1 MAQPAIPSPWESLHR
16 TRRALL
22 ATTLALGLWL
32 LGLSL
37 IGICVVFIIPHRT
50 WNAADTCGVLA
61 LIGFVV
67 SHSLVGW
74 KMIQLIKAAGKPG
87 METDPKD
94 AATAFTAFWKINLRA
109 HAILWVWIVLLIAI
123 TYLD

>member
-1 MAQPAIPSPWESLHR
+1 
-16 TRRALL
+16 
-22 ATTLALGLWL
+22 
-32 LGLSL
+32 
-37 IGICVVFIIPHRT
+37 
-50 WNAADTCGVLA
+50 
-61 LIGFVV
+61 
-67 SHSLVGW
+67 
-74 KMIQLIKAAGKPG
+74 MIQLIKAAGKPG